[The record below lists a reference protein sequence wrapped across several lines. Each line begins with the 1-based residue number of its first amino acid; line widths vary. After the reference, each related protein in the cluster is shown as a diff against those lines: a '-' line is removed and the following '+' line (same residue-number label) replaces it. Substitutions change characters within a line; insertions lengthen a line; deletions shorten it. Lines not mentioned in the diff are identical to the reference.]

1 MFLSSSLLGFK
12 QLVSTAPPDN
22 NMRPFVRVIIFIAI
36 VYSNRVYSSSVRTA
50 NQLKLAIEDGLISD
64 ISLQNNISLSG
75 GVAWP
80 DSGCEVNRDKSIVGD
95 KLSCGGLCKIDIA
108 ASDEFARRF
117 LYVSKGGEINIRD
130 VNIIGGYLKGLTEH
144 TIGGSVG
151 GAIYLNRANGHFEN
165 CIFQGNEA
173 ASGWGGAVHAH
184 CSTVRF
190 QSCTFTGNTAVHG
203 GAVQTRGERID
214 GTSIRSDLTFASC
227 HFERNAAGGWGGAVQ
242 VGYKADISFES
253 CTFTE
258 NLATDKGGAVHL
270 TYGTGIFSEHTFT
283 DNAAREGDIT
293 FLDHGAQAGFH
304 PYSEDLWVATSGSNA
319 YEFLPPPPPPTTAPT
334 YSSPPPLSVGEG
346 SQSGGSGA
354 SPEMRELDGDYA
366 VEGEDGGGGG
376 GEGLELNITYV
387 IVPAVLAL
395 LCVALIAVWRL
406 RRSNQTVKELP
417 KPGENTKPYD
427 PHKEKKKSQKKQP
440 PRKLTTGFAGAPVNW
455 SQTDKPAP
463 EEDPLGLDKVRLDV
477 HGEELRSRAD
487 SSLPPSL
494 HQEGQPSSLMM
505 DPNVLNK
512 SPTSSKINLPPPP
525 KLDSP
530 PSLAPIRAPPH
541 LRASGT
547 AALGKAPPRRLDPL
561 SHSQDSEGDDREDL
575 DEAMRYS
582 AQYNGKTA
590 AEIAANPDYWSE
602 LAAGRGG
609 ENFAGGKDQLKWLSG
624 PWGPG
629 VARASRGP
637 KPSTAAGGSGTAGAS
652 SFQGGSEE
660 QEVL

>member
-1 MFLSSSLLGFK
+1 M
-12 QLVSTAPPDN
+12 VSTAPFDN
-22 NMRPFVRVIIFIAI
+22 NMRPFVRVFMLVASL
-36 VYSNRVYSSSVRTA
+36 YSIRVDSSSVRTA
-50 NQLKLAIEDGLISD
+50 NQLKLAIEDGSISD

-117 LYVSKGGEINIRD
+117 LYVSEGGEITIRA
-130 VNIIGGYLKGLTEH
+130 VNIIGGYLKPLIGD

-151 GAIYLNRANGHFEN
+151 GAIYLRGATGYFEN
-165 CIFQGNEA
+165 CLFQGNAA
-173 ASGWGGAVHAH
+173 ASGWGGAVHAE

-190 QSCTFTGNTAVHG
+190 QSCTFTGNTAVWG
-203 GAVQTRGERID
+203 GAVQAEGGRID

-227 HFERNAAGGWGGAVQ
+227 HFERNSAGEWGGAVQ
-242 VGYKADISFES
+242 VGYKADTSFES

-258 NLATDKGGAVHL
+258 NLATYKGGAVHL
-270 TYGTGIFSEHTFT
+270 TYGTSIFSEHTFT

-293 FLDHGAQAGFH
+293 FLDNGAQVGFH

-319 YEFLPPPPPPTTAPT
+319 YEFLPSPPPPTTSPT
-334 YSSPPPLSVGEG
+334 HSSPPPLNVGEG
-346 SQSGGSGA
+346 SHGGGSGT
-354 SPEMRELDGDYA
+354 SPEEEELDGDYN
-366 VEGEDGGGGG
+366 VEEEEGGGGG
-376 GEGLELNITYV
+376 GGLELNITYV

-395 LCVALIAVWRL
+395 LCVVMIAVWRL
-406 RRSNQTVKELP
+406 RRSHQTVKEMP
-417 KPGENTKPYD
+417 KPGEKAKPYD
-427 PHKEKKKSQKKQP
+427 PHKEKKKSKKQL
-440 PRKLTTGFAGAPVNW
+440 PRKLTAGFAGAPVNW
-455 SQTDKPAP
+455 SQTEKPAP

-477 HGEELRSRAD
+477 HGEEQRSRAA

-494 HQEGQPSSLMM
+494 RQEGQPSSLMM
-505 DPNVLNK
+505 DPN
-512 SPTSSKINLPPPP
+512 
-525 KLDSP
+525 
-530 PSLAPIRAPPH
+530 
-541 LRASGT
+541 
-547 AALGKAPPRRLDPL
+547 
-561 SHSQDSEGDDREDL
+561 SQDSEGDDREDL

-629 VARASRGP
+629 VARASRAG
-637 KPSTAAGGSGTAGAS
+637 KPSTAASGSGTAGGS